1 MKAVLLTSYGDVD
14 RLVFGDTATP
24 EPGPGEVLLR
34 LHASAVNPFDL
45 YLRQGYFAEMIPLPL
60 PAILGSDAAGVIA
73 KLGAGVS
80 GWSVGERVVA
90 DFWPNGRGAHAE
102 YGIVPATSMARLP
115 DALSFEQGAALVK
128 AGLIGRQTVSA
139 LGVKTGDRVLVS
151 GALGSAGRAAVQYLQ
166 ELGAQPVAGVR
177 PERLEEARALA
188 GEAIDITIAASKPG
202 FDFAISAAA
211 PVAGNL
217 ISHVRDGGTIASIV
231 PVPEGANA
239 TGRVTIRDL
248 IHQTEAATMS
258 AVLDAAIRGDLIIPI
273 TQTFELN
280 QLGAAH
286 TAVAAGSPGKVVLK
300 H

>member
-14 RLVFGDTATP
+14 QLVFGDATTP

-60 PAILGSDAAGVIA
+60 PAILGGDAAGVIA

-80 GWSVGERVVA
+80 GWSVGARVVA

-102 YGIVPATSMARLP
+102 YGVVPATSMARLP

-128 AGLIGRQTVSA
+128 AGPTGRQTVAA
-139 LGVKTGDRVLVS
+139 LGIQAGDRVLVS
-151 GALGSAGRAAVQYLQ
+151 GALGSVGRAAVQYLQ
-166 ELGAQPVAGVR
+166 ELGVQLVAGVR
-177 PERLEEARALA
+177 PERLEEARTLA
-188 GEAIDITIAASKPG
+188 GEAVDITVAASKPD

-239 TGRVTIRDL
+239 TGRVTIREL
-248 IHQTEAATMS
+248 VHQTEAAT
-258 AVLDAAIRGDLIIPI
+258 LDAVVDAAVRGDLIIPI
-273 TQTFELN
+273 AQTYGLD
-280 QLGAAH
+280 QLGDAH
-286 TAVAAGSPGKVVLK
+286 AAVAAGAPGKVVLK

>member
-14 RLVFGDTATP
+14 QLVFGDATTP

-60 PAILGSDAAGVIA
+60 PAILGGDAAGVIA

-102 YGIVPATSMARLP
+102 YGVVPATSLARLP

-128 AGLIGRQTVSA
+128 AGLTGRQTVAA
-139 LGVKTGDRVLVS
+139 LGIQAGDRVLVS
-151 GALGSAGRAAVQYLQ
+151 GALGSVGRAAVQYLQ
-166 ELGAQPVAGVR
+166 ELGVQPVAGVR
-177 PERLEEARALA
+177 PERLEEARTLA
-188 GEAIDITIAASKPG
+188 GEAVDITVAASKPD

-239 TGRVTIRDL
+239 TGRVTIREL
-248 IHQTEAATMS
+248 VHQTEAAT
-258 AVLDAAIRGDLIIPI
+258 LDAVVDAAVRGDLIIPI
-273 TQTFELN
+273 AQTYGLD
-280 QLGAAH
+280 QLGDAH
-286 TAVAAGSPGKVVLK
+286 AAVAAGAPGKVVLK